1 MFGILVYTMNI
12 TNFVNFTPMKK
23 VSYLK
28 EVHVQGSFVVDTKV
42 EVMWWLARG
51 KKWYPHKRKAVCSFR
66 EHPRWVPVSC
76 LPAQAISM
84 LQMLCNNY
92 IINNLKIIR
101 SSLTHHFNLRYFGE
115 NTLTFLRQG
124 KGISENT
131 VKLKS
136 KVLSRMEV
144 ASLFKTYLES

>member
-1 MFGILVYTMNI
+1 M
-12 TNFVNFTPMKK
+12 
-23 VSYLK
+23 
-28 EVHVQGSFVVDTKV
+28 
-42 EVMWWLARG
+42 
-51 KKWYPHKRKAVCSFR
+51 
-66 EHPRWVPVSC
+66 SC

-84 LQMLCNNY
+84 PQMLYNNY

-144 ASLFKTYLES
+144 ASLYKTYLES

>member
-1 MFGILVYTMNI
+1 M
-12 TNFVNFTPMKK
+12 
-23 VSYLK
+23 
-28 EVHVQGSFVVDTKV
+28 
-42 EVMWWLARG
+42 
-51 KKWYPHKRKAVCSFR
+51 
-66 EHPRWVPVSC
+66 SC

-84 LQMLCNNY
+84 PQMLCNNY
-92 IINNLKIIR
+92 IINNLKII

-136 KVLSRMEV
+136 KVLSRIVV
-144 ASLFKTYLES
+144 ASLLKTYLES